1 MTRRDKILAR
11 LLVAGSVGIRR
22 QHRGRRTDCSRRA
35 AGPMRSA
42 SARTG
47 LGLR

>member
-1 MTRRDKILAR
+1 MTRRDRILAR
-11 LLVAGSVGIRR
+11 LLVTGSTGIRLE
-22 QHRGRRTDCSRRA
+22 HRARLADCSRRA
-35 AGPMRSA
+35 ARALRSA